1 MKAHHWFCVIALLAA
16 PALVHAQ
23 EAKAP
28 ATAPDA
34 PANTPTAPADP
45 PAAPPAPTPP
55 SVDAP
60 AEKQKAKPK
69 PKSEAAGDEE
79 AEDDEDEEWG
89 PDLPRPS
96 PPSAL
101 DQDWEF
107 APRFRSGVSATAS
120 IFAPGPVYMFGLEG
134 RSGFQANDLLAGYF
148 SAGVMFGFSQV
159 YLDSQDASFESSFGG
174 LGYVNLMG
182 EATFFDTLFVAVGPQ
197 LAFGAIVQ
205 ESTYIEGYKETSDAS
220 VFAGLLPG
228 ARLRLGV
235 GFGSESPRR
244 RRQFTF
250 GVDASVL
257 VGQSFR
263 VVSTDTDRTLVADGL
278 AAGVLPTFFLGFD
291 SK

>member
-1 MKAHHWFCVIALLAA
+1 MKAYQSFCVIALLAA

-28 ATAPDA
+28 ATAPEAPPAAA
-34 PANTPTAPADP
+34 PATAPEAP
-45 PAAPPAPTPP
+45 PAAAPPA
-55 SVDAP
+55 VDDSP
-60 AEKQKAKPK
+60 AAKAKPK
-69 PKSEAAGDEE
+69 PKSAASSE
-79 AEDDEDEEWG
+79 AEDEDDEDDEEWG
-89 PDLPRPS
+89 PDLPRSS

-182 EATFFDTLFVAVGPQ
+182 EATFFDTLIVAVGPQ

-205 ESTYIEGYKETSDAS
+205 ESTYIEGYKQTSDAS

-263 VVSTDTDRTLVADGL
+263 VVRTDTDTTLVADGL